1 MTLTSP
7 MNSREEC
14 LLGVGTKKK
23 NGSENGDKNY
33 KHTLKDFGIKE
44 NREMGR

>member
-14 LLGVGTKKK
+14 LLGVGTKKTR
-23 NGSENGDKNY
+23 SENGYKNY

-44 NREMGR
+44 NRELGR